1 MPYCEHCMLPHPC
14 HPSWPT
20 LGRGC
25 WVVRSSGALTSDV
38 LDREVRSSGALT
50 SDVLD
55 REVRSSGAL
64 TSDVLDRE
72 VRSLGALTTVMSSTG
87 RSGHQVRSPQ
97 WCVRQGGQVTRCTH
111 HSDVLDR
118 EVRSLGG
125 TGRHS
130 PQWCVR
136 QGGQVINSLASLR
149 VPCYRE
155 AQPPRTHLIDVF
167 VGLDEVHR
175 ELPQGCRRGVAEVDG
190 DAVLHGGCVLLLLL
204 QRLCHPP
211 EPPTSAH
218 RRQRQAC
225 PRRPA
230 TCHRYPRAPAALG
243 HRWIMLVQPQLTCHT
258 QGYIVSSTGTQCC
271 WYSHSWP
278 ASATHKGT

>member
-1 MPYCEHCMLPHPC
+1 
-14 HPSWPT
+14 
-20 LGRGC
+20 
-25 WVVRSSGALTSDV
+25 
-38 LDREVRSSGALT
+38 
-50 SDVLD
+50 
-55 REVRSSGAL
+55 
-64 TSDVLDRE
+64 
-72 VRSLGALTTVMSSTG
+72 MSYTG
-87 RSGHQVRSPQ
+87 RSGHQVHSPQ
-97 WCVRQGGQVTRCTH
+97 WCLTQGGQVT
-111 HSDVLDR
+111 
-118 EVRSLGG
+118 GG
-125 TGRHS
+125 HS
-130 PQWCVR
+130 PQWCLTQGGQVTGGHSPQWCLA

-155 AQPPRTHLIDVF
+155 AQPPHTHLIDVF

-243 HRWIMLVQPQLTCHT
+243 HRWIMLVQPQLTCHM

-278 ASATHKGT
+278 AHTMLHSDSVIYRYSVLLVHSWPVTHKGTQCHQQVRCTQFCL